1 MVRSTLRIIFF
12 ISISLASAESATFK
26 ELVKSQAEIT
36 PNISIFIKNLSTN
49 EVIVSYRANKRMIPA
64 SNQKIITTLTSL
76 DLLGEQFK
84 FSTYIFLLDKI
95 DEKGI
100 YSGNIY
106 IDSRGD
112 PSLSSSKLKDA
123 VNFFKEKDLK
133 VIQGNIIINDT
144 YFESPEY
151 NKIGKTHG
159 KALIGHHIFHLLQLI
174 IIFINRVTHFF

>member
-76 DLLGEQFK
+76 DLLGSNLNLVLIF
-84 FSTYIFLLDKI
+84 FSLIKLMKREFILGIFILIQEETLLYHHRNLKMQLIFLKKKI
-95 DEKGI
+95 
-100 YSGNIY
+100 
-106 IDSRGD
+106 
-112 PSLSSSKLKDA
+112 
-123 VNFFKEKDLK
+123 
-133 VIQGNIIINDT
+133 
-144 YFESPEY
+144 
-151 NKIGKTHG
+151 
-159 KALIGHHIFHLLQLI
+159 
-174 IIFINRVTHFF
+174 